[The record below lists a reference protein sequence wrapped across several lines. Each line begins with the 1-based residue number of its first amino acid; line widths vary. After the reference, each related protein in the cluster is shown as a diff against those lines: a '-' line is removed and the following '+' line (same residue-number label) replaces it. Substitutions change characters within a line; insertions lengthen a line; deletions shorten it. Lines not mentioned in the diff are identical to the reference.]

1 MGFASDWLEAAFA
14 RWTRRSA
21 AARGA
26 ARRVLCVHGF
36 GAFVR
41 ALAHAPD
48 AAAAKCAALALGTLF
63 VHLFIL
69 FRPQRIRTAQ
79 ICTVLLLVVDC
90 LSSRPGHDALFPAI
104 LAIFAIYVLLTLP
117 FYAILAGTI
126 VLSVLQTSI
135 FVLFVQPLR
144 TNELLAAVVVHVWCH
159 FLGLYLHLS
168 VDRLTRSAFLSGR
181 NAVEAE
187 NAAEHQS
194 NRLNRLLAAFLP
206 QHLISAARLQIAT
219 SNAHIYAEHYPQ
231 VTVAYGRLIG
241 FEAVLS
247 QCSSSDAARVLKE
260 IERRIDRL
268 CDLNSCTKV
277 ASEGITV
284 ISSIPSVDNYHALNV
299 VRFALQLEALVSS
312 FRDATTAD
320 VAVCIGID
328 SGSISAGVVGSTKW
342 HYDVIGVTV
351 DNAILLQS
359 NAPAHGVFLTEEA
372 RRLVDNHFT
381 VEHIGEIWRVHGNTT
396 GPELFPVNKR
406 FSMVTVPQG
415 INRLLQTLSTID
427 PHMKTIGATKKRKAK
442 MQEEGEGKDD
452 QSSQKSSFM
461 NSLSM
466 RFKNPRLETEFHKEM
481 DHWFIP
487 ALAISI
493 FFLVVY
499 GIYHMLVMPRLI
511 TSLALIVVA
520 LTLMFFILL
529 MLYINYFH
537 SFSQFITRTSHG
549 HSLTILLIMTILFL
563 CGIVN
568 TFSCPQAEQADVCQT
583 VHFSAFSF
591 AMWTLT
597 TAVFVRFSSVY
608 LLGVLTFAIFIYT
621 VQIFLTHPP
630 IGPKEFTIE
639 FDLWVGLSS
648 LAALVFLH
656 SRRCEKLMRLDFL
669 SVVKG
674 VEESSSKDRFLLLNS
689 QVLLN
694 LVPPHVAPWV
704 VAKTGELWHHA
715 HHSVGVAYLTISGF
729 SLADEQGLNGLNY
742 VFTSFDQQ
750 LSNFRGIEKIKSAN
764 RFYIVAVGLLPDA
777 AQNVNETPWTIGEL
791 LHTLAQFLLQVT
803 QFATE
808 KEFQVQIGMDCGSA
822 LSLVTDTD
830 QPRYELWGETVER
843 ARILMQSASH
853 GRTLVSEEIFLALRP
868 RNLHFS
874 PKPIKVISNLSAY
887 VLYSREDRSPVE
899 TMPREEQE
907 RHTQG
912 MFEAAQNVDS
922 QLTSSMASSFSSELQ
937 SIDGGGETDS
947 DIEWITPETALMHQ
961 STSGYQVREPIIPFR
976 SSYRVSD
983 YNPYR
988 EPYRAEDVLAQRFSD
1003 GYKADHVSQYSD
1015 WSEQESRAPSRSSQR
1030 AKQRRRGGS
1039 KSSLRHPF
1047 SWMKRGNSTD
1057 YDESLVDPA
1066 ERLEAAANRVDR
1078 MLQELNAYGEFA
1090 DIKPLEYRPFPTAF
1104 GSIKSVHRA
1113 MSSAC
1118 HTEYDN
1124 AESEAALSD
1133 VETNANA
1140 RTSRQVYCTGGD
1152 RTTRDRK
1159 SRRRWRSRRGDDA
1172 DTESQCSS
1180 SMGSSVD
1187 LDPLRWKSVHS
1198 IGYENEYEMQ
1208 SDNEGLAIEEMK
1220 ALSRDIRKNF
1230 GDFKLATF
1238 DDIDQD

>member
-1 MGFASDWLEAAFA
+1 MGFASDWLEAAFG
-14 RWTRRSA
+14 RWTQRSA

-26 ARRVLCVHGF
+26 TRRLLCVHGF

-48 AAAAKCAALALGTLF
+48 LIAAKCALLALATVI
-63 VHLFIL
+63 VHVFIL
-69 FRPQRIRTAQ
+69 LRPQHIRWAQ
-79 ICTVLLLVVDC
+79 VCTVLLLVVDC
-90 LSSRPGHDALFPAI
+90 VACKPGHDALFPGI
-104 LAIFAIYVLLTLP
+104 LAIFAIYTLLTLP
-117 FYAILAGTI
+117 FYVVLGGNLTQRFDRSVEVFHYRVVVCCTTCRQAFTTPMLANDLLHRIPT
-126 VLSVLQTSI
+126 Q
-135 FVLFVQPLR
+135 FQ
-144 TNELLAAVVVHVWCH
+144 LLATAVVHVWCH

-194 NRLNRLLAAFLP
+194 NRLTRLLSAFLP

-219 SNAHIYAEHYPQ
+219 SNPHIYAEHYPQ

-247 QCSSSDAARVLKE
+247 QCSSLDAARVLKE
-260 IERRIDRL
+260 IEQRIDRL
-268 CDLNSCTKV
+268 CDLNGCTKV

-284 ISSIPSVDNYHALNV
+284 GRHDLRWLLAPFEHVCS
-299 VRFALQLEALVSS
+299 SS

-320 VAVCIGID
+320 VAVCVGID
-328 SGSISAGVVGSTKW
+328 SGSVSAGVVGAAKW

-359 NAPAHGVFLTEEA
+359 NAPAHGVFLTEET
-372 RRLVDNHFT
+372 RHLVENHFT
-381 VEHIGEIWRVHGNTT
+381 LEHIGEIWRVSGASP

-427 PHMKTIGATKKRKAK
+427 PQIKTIGATKK
-442 MQEEGEGKDD
+442 
-452 QSSQKSSFM
+452 SSFQ
-461 NSLSM
+461 
-466 RFKNPRLETEFHKEM
+466 FHKEM

-549 HSLTILLIMTILFL
+549 HSLTILLIMAILFL

-568 TFSCPQAEQADVCQT
+568 TFSCPQPEQADVCQT
-583 VHFSAFSF
+583 IHFSAFSF
-591 AMWTLT
+591 AMWILT
-597 TAVFVRFSSVY
+597 TAVFIRFSSLY
-608 LLGVLTFAIFIYT
+608 LLGVLMFAVFIYT
-621 VQIFLTHPP
+621 IQIFLTHPP
-630 IGPKEFTIE
+630 IGPQEFTVE

-648 LAALVFLH
+648 LATLVFLH

-704 VAKTGELWHHA
+704 VAKTGEQWHHA

-729 SLADEQGLNGLNY
+729 NLSGEQGLNGLNY

-750 LSNFRGIEKIKSAN
+750 LTNFRGIEKVKSAN

-791 LHTLAQFLLQVT
+791 LHTLAQFLLQAT
-803 QFATE
+803 QFASE
-808 KEFQVQIGMDCGSA
+808 KDFQVQIGMDCGSA
-822 LSLVTDTD
+822 LSLVADSD

-853 GRTLVSEEIFLALRP
+853 GKTYVSEEIFLALRP

-874 PKPIKVISNLSAY
+874 TKPIKVIPNLNAY
-887 VLYSREDRSPVE
+887 ILYSMEDN
-899 TMPREEQE
+899 TLNGTLPREEE
-907 RHTQG
+907 ERRHTQG

-922 QLTSSMASSFSSELQ
+922 QMTSSMASSFSSELQ
-937 SIDGGGETDS
+937 SIEGGGETDS
-947 DIEWITPETALMHQ
+947 DI
-961 STSGYQVREPIIPFR
+961 
-976 SSYRVSD
+976 
-983 YNPYR
+983 
-988 EPYRAEDVLAQRFSD
+988 
-1003 GYKADHVSQYSD
+1003 
-1015 WSEQESRAPSRSSQR
+1015 
-1030 AKQRRRGGS
+1030 
-1039 KSSLRHPF
+1039 
-1047 SWMKRGNSTD
+1047 
-1057 YDESLVDPA
+1057 
-1066 ERLEAAANRVDR
+1066 
-1078 MLQELNAYGEFA
+1078 
-1090 DIKPLEYRPFPTAF
+1090 
-1104 GSIKSVHRA
+1104 
-1113 MSSAC
+1113 
-1118 HTEYDN
+1118 
-1124 AESEAALSD
+1124 
-1133 VETNANA
+1133 
-1140 RTSRQVYCTGGD
+1140 
-1152 RTTRDRK
+1152 
-1159 SRRRWRSRRGDDA
+1159 
-1172 DTESQCSS
+1172 
-1180 SMGSSVD
+1180 
-1187 LDPLRWKSVHS
+1187 
-1198 IGYENEYEMQ
+1198 
-1208 SDNEGLAIEEMK
+1208 
-1220 ALSRDIRKNF
+1220 
-1230 GDFKLATF
+1230 
-1238 DDIDQD
+1238 

>member
-1 MGFASDWLEAAFA
+1 MA
-14 RWTRRSA
+14 T
-21 AARGA
+21 
-26 ARRVLCVHGF
+26 
-36 GAFVR
+36 
-41 ALAHAPD
+41 
-48 AAAAKCAALALGTLF
+48 
-63 VHLFIL
+63 
-69 FRPQRIRTAQ
+69 
-79 ICTVLLLVVDC
+79 
-90 LSSRPGHDALFPAI
+90 
-104 LAIFAIYVLLTLP
+104 
-117 FYAILAGTI
+117 
-126 VLSVLQTSI
+126 
-135 FVLFVQPLR
+135 
-144 TNELLAAVVVHVWCH
+144 VVVHVWCH

-187 NAAEHQS
+187 HAAEHQS

-219 SNAHIYAEHYPQ
+219 SNPHIYAEHYPQ

-247 QCSSSDAARVLKE
+247 QCSSLDAARVLKE
-260 IERRIDRL
+260 IEQRIDRL
-268 CDLNSCTKV
+268 CELNGCSKV
-277 ASEGITV
+277 ASDGITV
-284 ISSIPSVDNYHALNV
+284 LSSIPTPDVYHALNV

-328 SGSISAGVVGSTKW
+328 SGSVSAGVVGSTKW
-342 HYDVIGVTV
+342 HYDVIGVAV

-359 NAPAHGVFLTEEA
+359 NAPAHGVFITEET
-372 RRLVDNHFT
+372 RRLVENHFT
-381 VEHIGEIWRVHGNTT
+381 LEHIGEIWRVHGNII
-396 GPELFPVNKR
+396 GPEVFPVNKR

-427 PHMKTIGATKKRKAK
+427 PHMKTIGTTKKRKAK
-442 MQEEGEGKDD
+442 LQEDSDVNESP
-452 QSSQKSSFM
+452 SSQKSSFM

-466 RFKNPRLETEFHKEM
+466 RFRNARLETEV
-481 DHWFIP
+481 

-537 SFSQFITRTSHG
+537 
-549 HSLTILLIMTILFL
+549 
-563 CGIVN
+563 
-568 TFSCPQAEQADVCQT
+568 FSCPQPEQADVCQT
-583 VHFSAFSF
+583 IHFSAFSF
-591 AMWTLT
+591 AMWILT
-597 TAVFVRFSSVY
+597 TAVFIRFSSIY
-608 LLGVLTFAIFIYT
+608 LLGVLTFAVFIYT
-621 VQIFLTHPP
+621 IQIFLTHPP

-656 SRRCEKLMRLDFL
+656 ARRCEKLMRLDFL

-694 LVPPHVAPWV
+694 LVPAHVAPWV
-704 VAKTGELWHHA
+704 VAKTGEQWHHA

-750 LSNFRGIEKIKSAN
+750 LGNFRGIEKIKSAN

-777 AQNVNETPWTIGEL
+777 SQNVNETPWTIGEL
-791 LHTLAQFLLQVT
+791 LHTLAQFLLQAT

-853 GRTLVSEEIFLALRP
+853 TRTLVSEEIFLALRP

-874 PKPIKVISNLSAY
+874 SKSMKVIPNLNAY

-912 MFEAAQNVDS
+912 MFEAAQNIDS

-961 STSGYQVREPIIPFR
+961 STSGYQMREPVIPFR
-976 SSYRVSD
+976 SNYRVSD

-988 EPYRAEDVLAQRFSD
+988 
-1003 GYKADHVSQYSD
+1003 
-1015 WSEQESRAPSRSSQR
+1015 
-1030 AKQRRRGGS
+1030 
-1039 KSSLRHPF
+1039 
-1047 SWMKRGNSTD
+1047 
-1057 YDESLVDPA
+1057 
-1066 ERLEAAANRVDR
+1066 
-1078 MLQELNAYGEFA
+1078 
-1090 DIKPLEYRPFPTAF
+1090 
-1104 GSIKSVHRA
+1104 
-1113 MSSAC
+1113 
-1118 HTEYDN
+1118 
-1124 AESEAALSD
+1124 
-1133 VETNANA
+1133 
-1140 RTSRQVYCTGGD
+1140 
-1152 RTTRDRK
+1152 
-1159 SRRRWRSRRGDDA
+1159 
-1172 DTESQCSS
+1172 
-1180 SMGSSVD
+1180 
-1187 LDPLRWKSVHS
+1187 
-1198 IGYENEYEMQ
+1198 
-1208 SDNEGLAIEEMK
+1208 
-1220 ALSRDIRKNF
+1220 
-1230 GDFKLATF
+1230 
-1238 DDIDQD
+1238 

>member
-1 MGFASDWLEAAFA
+1 MGYTKYS
-14 RWTRRSA
+14 RR
-21 AARGA
+21 
-26 ARRVLCVHGF
+26 LLK
-36 GAFVR
+36 
-41 ALAHAPD
+41 ALYKVTCP
-48 AAAAKCAALALGTLF
+48 
-63 VHLFIL
+63 
-69 FRPQRIRTAQ
+69 
-79 ICTVLLLVVDC
+79 
-90 LSSRPGHDALFPAI
+90 SSRRK
-104 LAIFAIYVLLTLP
+104 FAHLGENH
-117 FYAILAGTI
+117 FFFF
-126 VLSVLQTSI
+126 SVLRSLNPCEYFQ
-135 FVLFVQPLR
+135 
-144 TNELLAAVVVHVWCH
+144 LLATVVVHVWCH

-187 NAAEHQS
+187 HAAEHQS

-206 QHLISAARLQIAT
+206 QHLITAARLQIAT
-219 SNAHIYAEHYPQ
+219 NNPHIFAEHYPQ

-241 FEAVLS
+241 LEAVLS
-247 QCSSSDAARVLKE
+247 QCSSLDAARVLKVSFPTRFVSNFLFCC
-260 IERRIDRL
+260 I
-268 CDLNSCTKV
+268 TKCIQV
-277 ASEGITV
+277 V
-284 ISSIPSVDNYHALNV
+284 SSIPTIDPCHALNV
-299 VRFALQLEALVSS
+299 VRFATQLEALVSS

-328 SGSISAGVVGSTKW
+328 SGSISAGIVGSTKW
-342 HYDVIGVTV
+342 HYDVIGYTV

-359 NAPAHGVFLTEEA
+359 SAPNGVFITEET
-372 RRLVDNHFT
+372 RRHVENHFNL
-381 VEHIGEIWRVHGNTT
+381 ESIGDIWRVRGDTT

-427 PHMKTIGATKKRKAK
+427 PH
-442 MQEEGEGKDD
+442 
-452 QSSQKSSFM
+452 
-461 NSLSM
+461 
-466 RFKNPRLETEFHKEM
+466 FHKEM

-537 SFSQFITRTSHG
+537 SFSQFITRTAHG
-549 HSLTILLIMTILFL
+549 HSLTILLIMTMLFL

-568 TFSCPQAEQADVCQT
+568 TFSCPQPEQADVCQSI
-583 VHFSAFSF
+583 HFSAFSF
-591 AMWTLT
+591 AMWILT
-597 TAVFVRFSSVY
+597 TAVFIRFSSVY
-608 LLGVLTFAIFIYT
+608 LLGVLTFAVFIYT
-621 VQIFLTHPP
+621 IQIFLTHPP

-656 SRRCEKLMRLDFL
+656 ARRCEKLMRLDFL

-704 VAKTGELWHHA
+704 VAKTGEQWHHA
-715 HHSVGVAYLTISGF
+715 HHSVGVAYMTISGF
-729 SLADEQGLNGLNY
+729 NLADEQGLNGLNY

-750 LSNFRGIEKIKSAN
+750 LSNYRGIEKIKSAN

-777 AQNVNETPWTIGEL
+777 AQNVGL
-791 LHTLAQFLLQVT
+791 FSSKVVLV
-803 QFATE
+803 
-808 KEFQVQIGMDCGSA
+808 GMDCGSA
-822 LSLVTDTD
+822 LSLVADTD

-868 RNLHFS
+868 RNLHFI
-874 PKPIKVISNLSAY
+874 PVQVIQNLNAY
-887 VLYSREDRSPVE
+887 ILYSREDHSPVE

-907 RHTQG
+907 RHTKN
-912 MFEAAQNVDS
+912 MFEAAQNIEMS
-922 QLTSSMASSFSSELQ
+922 SSMASSFSSELQ

-947 DIEWITPETALMHQ
+947 DIGEYL
-961 STSGYQVREPIIPFR
+961 
-976 SSYRVSD
+976 
-983 YNPYR
+983 
-988 EPYRAEDVLAQRFSD
+988 
-1003 GYKADHVSQYSD
+1003 
-1015 WSEQESRAPSRSSQR
+1015 
-1030 AKQRRRGGS
+1030 
-1039 KSSLRHPF
+1039 
-1047 SWMKRGNSTD
+1047 
-1057 YDESLVDPA
+1057 DPA

-1104 GSIKSVHRA
+1104 GSMKSVHRA

-1133 VETNANA
+1133 VETNANG
-1140 RTSRQVYCTGGD
+1140 RTSRS
-1152 RTTRDRK
+1152 RDKKR
-1159 SRRRWRSRRGDDA
+1159 RRRWRTRVKGDDG
-1172 DTESQCSS
+1172 DSESNCSS
-1180 SMGSSVD
+1180 LASSVE

-1198 IGYENEYEMQ
+1198 IGYENEYEME

-1220 ALSRDIRKNF
+1220 ALSRDIRRNF

>member
-1 MGFASDWLEAAFA
+1 MPLKPSMPLNIRVTDW
-14 RWTRRSA
+14 S
-21 AARGA
+21 
-26 ARRVLCVHGF
+26 VH
-36 GAFVR
+36 
-41 ALAHAPD
+41 
-48 AAAAKCAALALGTLF
+48 
-63 VHLFIL
+63 
-69 FRPQRIRTAQ
+69 
-79 ICTVLLLVVDC
+79 TVLN
-90 LSSRPGHDALFPAI
+90 F
-104 LAIFAIYVLLTLP
+104 
-117 FYAILAGTI
+117 
-126 VLSVLQTSI
+126 Q
-135 FVLFVQPLR
+135 
-144 TNELLAAVVVHVWCH
+144 LLATVVVHVWCH

-187 NAAEHQS
+187 HAAEHQS

-206 QHLISAARLQIAT
+206 QHLITAARLQIAT
-219 SNAHIYAEHYPQ
+219 NNPHIFAEHYPQ

-241 FEAVLS
+241 LEAVLS
-247 QCSSSDAARVLKE
+247 QCSSLDAARVLKE
-260 IERRIDRL
+260 FEQRIDRL
-268 CDLNSCTKV
+268 CDINGCTKV

-284 ISSIPSVDNYHALNV
+284 VSSIPTIDPCHALNV
-299 VRFALQLEALVSS
+299 VRFATQLEALVSS

-342 HYDVIGVTV
+342 HYDVIGFTV

-359 NAPAHGVFLTEEA
+359 SAPKHGVFITEET
-372 RRLVDNHFT
+372 RRHVENHFNL
-381 VEHIGEIWRVHGNTT
+381 ESIGDIWRVRGDTT

-427 PHMKTIGATKKRKAK
+427 PHVKTIGTTKKRKAK
-442 MQEEGEGKDD
+442 LQDDIEEKHPSDKG
-452 QSSQKSSFM
+452 SFM
-461 NSLSM
+461 NSVSLQ
-466 RFKNPRLETEFHKEM
+466 FKNIRLETEFHKEM

-537 SFSQFITRTSHG
+537 SFSQFITRTAHG
-549 HSLTILLIMTILFL
+549 HSLTILLIMTMLFL

-568 TFSCPQAEQADVCQT
+568 TFSCPQPEQADVCQSI
-583 VHFSAFSF
+583 HFSAFSF
-591 AMWTLT
+591 AMWILT
-597 TAVFVRFSSVY
+597 TAVFIRFSSVY
-608 LLGVLTFAIFIYT
+608 LLGVLTFAVFIYT
-621 VQIFLTHPP
+621 IQIFLTHPP

-656 SRRCEKLMRLDFL
+656 ARRCEKLMRLDFL

-704 VAKTGELWHHA
+704 VAKTGEQWHHA
-715 HHSVGVAYLTISGF
+715 HHSVGVAYMTISGF

-750 LSNFRGIEKIKSAN
+750 LSNYRGIEKIKSAN

-791 LHTLAQFLLQVT
+791 LHTLAQFLLQAT

-822 LSLVTDTD
+822 LSLVADTD

-874 PKPIKVISNLSAY
+874 TKSMKVIQNLNAY
-887 VLYSREDRSPVE
+887 ILYSREDHSPVE

-907 RHTQG
+907 RHTKN
-912 MFEAAQNVDS
+912 MFEAAQNIELQMS
-922 QLTSSMASSFSSELQ
+922 SSMASSFSSELQ

-961 STSGYQVREPIIPFR
+961 STSGYHPREPVIPLR
-976 SSYRVSD
+976 TNYRASD
-983 YNPYR
+983 YDPYR
-988 EPYRAEDVLAQRFSD
+988 EPYEADNMIAQRYSD
-1003 GYKADHVSQYSD
+1003 SNKGDHVGQYSD
-1015 WSEQESRAPSRSSQR
+1015 WSEQDSRAPSRGSRGSQR
-1030 AKQRRRGGS
+1030 GRQRRHGSS
-1039 KSSLRHPF
+1039 KSSLRYPF
-1047 SWMKRGNSTD
+1047 SWLKRGNSTD
-1057 YDESLVDPA
+1057 YDDSLADPA

-1104 GSIKSVHRA
+1104 GSMKSVHRA

-1133 VETNANA
+1133 VETNANG
-1140 RTSRQVYCTGGD
+1140 RTSRS
-1152 RTTRDRK
+1152 RDKKR
-1159 SRRRWRSRRGDDA
+1159 RRRWRTRVKGDDG
-1172 DTESQCSS
+1172 DSESNCSS
-1180 SMGSSVD
+1180 LASSVE

-1198 IGYENEYEMQ
+1198 IGYENEYEME

-1220 ALSRDIRKNF
+1220 ALSRDIRRNF

>member
-1 MGFASDWLEAAFA
+1 MF
-14 RWTRRSA
+14 
-21 AARGA
+21 
-26 ARRVLCVHGF
+26 
-36 GAFVR
+36 
-41 ALAHAPD
+41 
-48 AAAAKCAALALGTLF
+48 
-63 VHLFIL
+63 
-69 FRPQRIRTAQ
+69 Q
-79 ICTVLLLVVDC
+79 
-90 LSSRPGHDALFPAI
+90 
-104 LAIFAIYVLLTLP
+104 
-117 FYAILAGTI
+117 
-126 VLSVLQTSI
+126 
-135 FVLFVQPLR
+135 
-144 TNELLAAVVVHVWCH
+144 LLATVVVHVWCH

-187 NAAEHQS
+187 HAAEHQS
-194 NRLNRLLAAFLP
+194 NRLSRLLAAFLP

-219 SNAHIYAEHYPQ
+219 NNPHIYAEHYPQ

-247 QCSSSDAARVLKE
+247 QCSSLDAARVLKE
-260 IERRIDRL
+260 VEQRIDRL
-268 CDLNSCTKV
+268 CDLNGCTKV

-284 ISSIPSVDNYHALNV
+284 ISSIPSHDPYHALNV
-299 VRFALQLEALVSS
+299 VRFALQLEALVDS

-328 SGSISAGVVGSTKW
+328 SGSVSAGVVGSTKW

-359 NAPAHGVFLTEEA
+359 NAPAHGVFLTEET
-372 RRLVDNHFT
+372 RQLVEGHYT
-381 VEHIGEIWRVHGNTT
+381 LEHIGEIWRVSGGSP

-415 INRLLQTLSTID
+415 INRLLQTLTTID
-427 PHMKTIGATKKRKAK
+427 PQIKTIGATKKRKAK
-442 MQEEGEGKDD
+442 LQDEDD
-452 QSSQKSSFM
+452 QKKDPPSAKGSFM
-461 NSLSM
+461 NSLSLQ
-466 RFKNPRLETEFHKEM
+466 FKNNRLEMEFHKEM

-549 HSLTILLIMTILFL
+549 HSLTILLIMAILFL

-568 TFSCPQAEQADVCQT
+568 TFSCPQPEQADVCQT

-591 AMWTLT
+591 AMWMLT
-597 TAVFVRFSSVY
+597 TAVFIRFSSVY

-621 VQIFLTHPP
+621 IQIFLTHPP
-630 IGPKEFTIE
+630 IGPQEFTVE

-656 SRRCEKLMRLDFL
+656 ARRCEKLMRLDFL

-704 VAKTGELWHHA
+704 VAKTGEQWHHA
-715 HHSVGVAYLTISGF
+715 HHSVGVAYMTVSGF
-729 SLADEQGLNGLNY
+729 NLSGEQGLNGLNY

-750 LSNFRGIEKIKSAN
+750 LTNFRGIEKIKSAN

-791 LHTLAQFLLQVT
+791 LHTLAQFLLQAT
-803 QFATE
+803 QFASE
-808 KEFQVQIGMDCGSA
+808 KDFQVQIGMDCGSA
-822 LSLVTDTD
+822 LSLVADTD
-830 QPRYELWGETVER
+830 QPRYELWGETV
-843 ARILMQSASH
+843 I
-853 GRTLVSEEIFLALRP
+853 P
-868 RNLHFS
+868 NL
-874 PKPIKVISNLSAY
+874 NAY
-887 VLYSREDRSPVE
+887 ILYSTEDNTPNES
-899 TMPREEQE
+899 MPREEQE
-907 RHTQG
+907 RHTQC

-937 SIDGGGETDS
+937 SIEGGGETDS
-947 DIEWITPETALMHQ
+947 DIEWITPETALMRQ
-961 STSGYQVREPIIPFR
+961 STSSHQPREPVIPLR
-976 SSYRVSD
+976 SNYRMSD

-988 EPYRAEDVLAQRFSD
+988 EPYRAQDVMAQRFSD
-1003 GYKADHVSQYSD
+1003 SYKGDHVSQYSD
-1015 WSEQESRAPSRSSQR
+1015 WSEQESRAPSRGSQR
-1030 AKQRRRGGS
+1030 ARRRWRGGS

-1047 SWMKRGNSTD
+1047 SWMKRGTSTD
-1057 YDESLVDPA
+1057 YDDSLADPA

-1090 DIKPLEYRPFPTAF
+1090 DIKPLEYRPFPTAAY
-1104 GSIKSVHRA
+1104 GSMKSVHRA

-1133 VETNANA
+1133 VEPNANG
-1140 RTSRQVYCTGGD
+1140 RTSRSQEK
-1152 RTTRDRK
+1152 RRK
-1159 SRRRWRSRRGDDA
+1159 RRWRSQKGEDA

-1180 SMGSSVD
+1180 AASSVD

>member
-1 MGFASDWLEAAFA
+1 MLTMMLLSRTVPKLLI
-14 RWTRRSA
+14 
-21 AARGA
+21 
-26 ARRVLCVHGF
+26 LCQ
-36 GAFVR
+36 
-41 ALAHAPD
+41 
-48 AAAAKCAALALGTLF
+48 GTIF
-63 VHLFIL
+63 
-69 FRPQRIRTAQ
+69 
-79 ICTVLLLVVDC
+79 LLVVDC
-90 LSSRPGHDALFPAI
+90 LTSRPGHDALFPAI
-104 LAIFAIYVLLTLP
+104 LAIFAIYTQLTLP
-117 FYAILAGTI
+117 FYLVLGGTVI
-126 VLSVLQTSI
+126 LSVIQTCT
-135 FVLFVQPLR
+135 FVLFSLPIK
-144 TNELLAAVVVHVWCH
+144 TNELLATVVVHVWCH

-187 NAAEHQS
+187 HAAERQS
-194 NRLNRLLAAFLP
+194 NRLSRLLAAFLP
-206 QHLISAARLQIAT
+206 QHLIAAARLQIAT
-219 SNAHIYAEHYPQ
+219 NNPHIFAEHYQQ

-247 QCSSSDAARVLKE
+247 QCSSLDAARVLKE
-260 IERRIDRL
+260 IELRIDRL
-268 CDLNSCTKV
+268 CDLNGCTKV

-284 ISSIPSVDNYHALNV
+284 ISSIPVQDPCHALNV
-299 VRFALQLEALVSS
+299 VRFALQLEALVGS

-320 VAVCIGID
+320 VAVCVGID
-328 SGSISAGVVGSTKW
+328 TGSVSAGVVGASKW
-342 HYDVIGVTV
+342 HYDLIGVTV

-359 NAPAHGVFLTEEA
+359 NAPGHGVFVTEET
-372 RRLVDNHFT
+372 RHLIEGHFAL
-381 VEHIGEIWRVHGNTT
+381 EHMGEVWHVSGGSP

-415 INRLLQTLSTID
+415 INRLLQTLSTFVD
-427 PHMKTIGATKKRKAK
+427 PQLKTIGTTKKRKAK
-442 MQEEGEGKDD
+442 QQDEDD
-452 QSSQKSSFM
+452 QKKDPSSDKGSFM
-461 NSLSM
+461 NSLSLQ
-466 RFKNPRLETEFHKEM
+466 FKNARLETEFHKEM

-549 HSLTILLIMTILFL
+549 HSLTILLIIAILFL

-568 TFSCPQAEQADVCQT
+568 TFSCPQPEQADVCQT
-583 VHFSAFSF
+583 IHFAAFSF
-591 AMWTLT
+591 AMWILT
-597 TAVFVRFSSVY
+597 TAVFIRFSSVY

-621 VQIFLTHPP
+621 IQIFLTHPP
-630 IGPKEFTIE
+630 IGPQEFTIE

-704 VAKTGELWHHA
+704 VAKTGEQWHHA
-715 HHSVGVAYLTISGF
+715 HHSVGVAYLTVSGF
-729 SLADEQGLNGLNY
+729 NLCGEQGLNGLNY

-791 LHTLAQFLLQVT
+791 LHTLAQFLLQAT

-808 KEFQVQIGMDCGSA
+808 KEFQVQIGVDCGSA
-822 LSLVTDTD
+822 LSLVADTD

-853 GRTLVSEEIFLALRP
+853 GKTLVSEEIFLALRP

-874 PKPIKVISNLSAY
+874 TKPIKVIPNLNAY
-887 VLYSREDRSPVE
+887 ILYSTEDSTQLE
-899 TMPREEQE
+899 SMPREEQE

-912 MFEAAQNVDS
+912 MFEAAQQVES

-937 SIDGGGETDS
+937 SIEGGGETDS

-961 STSGYQVREPIIPFR
+961 STSSSYQFREPVIPLR
-976 SSYRVSD
+976 SNYRMSD

-988 EPYRAEDVLAQRFSD
+988 EPYRVQDIVDQRFVDS
-1003 GYKADHVSQYSD
+1003 YKGDHAGQYSD
-1015 WSEQESRAPSRSSQR
+1015 WSEQDSSRAPSRGSQKKR
-1030 AKQRRRGGS
+1030 RWRRGSS

-1057 YDESLVDPA
+1057 YDDSLADPA

-1078 MLQELNAYGEFA
+1078 MLQELNAYGDFA
-1090 DIKPLEYRPFPTAF
+1090 DVKPLEYRLFPTAY
-1104 GSIKSVHRA
+1104 GSMKSVNRA

-1133 VETNANA
+1133 VEQNANGK
-1140 RTSRQVYCTGGD
+1140 RTQEKKR
-1152 RTTRDRK
+1152 
-1159 SRRRWRSRRGDDA
+1159 RRRWRSRKPEDA
-1172 DTESQCSS
+1172 DVESQCSS
-1180 SMGSSVD
+1180 VASSMD